1 MKCFIVRKSLSIKMY
16 YSKHLGFECQQNHWV
31 WDRQEAKLFDSVKE
45 ARQEIRINKLKNVEV
60 EKI

>member
-1 MKCFIVRKSLSIKMY
+1 MKCFIVRKSLNIKMY
-16 YSKHLGFECQQNHWV
+16 YSKHLGLDGQQNHWV

-45 ARQEIRINKLKNVEV
+45 ARQEIRINKIKNVEV